1 MRILFTLTLTLLLV
15 VQLAAQS
22 PIHQAARDM
31 KPGKPYEN
39 VLVQKLFGD
48 AHASGFVIWIRHNVP
63 LHHHAMHSETVLILA
78 GKGRMQLGEEERSVR
93 KGDVIFIPQ
102 GTPHAVQV
110 PHGVLK
116 VLSLQAPE
124 FDGSDRILH
133 D

>member
-1 MRILFTLTLTLLLV
+1 MRILFTLALMLLFV
-15 VQLAAQS
+15 AQAVAQS
-22 PIHQAARDM
+22 SYHQAARDM
-31 KPGKPYEN
+31 KPGKPFDN

-78 GKGRMQLGEEERSVR
+78 GKATMQLGDQQMTVH

-110 PHGVLK
+110 QHGVLK